1 MFLKFCK
8 IHRNTPEACNFI
20 KKETLTQ
27 MFSFEF
33 YEISKNFN
41 NKDTKTTSED
51 FCENSYKLKTVN
63 CFRKFLQISFYMS
76 LPPTWNSP
84 FWLITDEM
92 ILKTFWDLQS
102 PTNYKPAS
110 QNFKSYQVISIL
122 SHLYQ
127 VFITIISSEIF
138 ISFLLMA
145 AKIIQEKT
153 TLKMNFIGNN
163 R

>member
-1 MFLKFCK
+1 
-8 IHRNTPEACNFI
+8 
-20 KKETLTQ
+20 

-76 LPPTWNSP
+76 LHPSWNSP

-92 ILKTFWDLQS
+92 ILKTFI
-102 PTNYKPAS
+102 
-110 QNFKSYQVISIL
+110 KSN
-122 SHLYQ
+122 
-127 VFITIISSEIF
+127 
-138 ISFLLMA
+138 LL
-145 AKIIQEKT
+145 
-153 TLKMNFIGNN
+153 
-163 R
+163 